1 MFKKAEVE
9 EEESRTRNGK
19 KNGRPGFL
27 IAVMALVIVIIAAGG
42 YYGYS
47 MFKQRRAAV
56 KTTAVAPQLQR
67 TLDMGGVVVN
77 LAGSTSRYL
86 RISPV
91 IVIKY
96 SNEKKIEKELEEKKY
111 EIKDGLLILL
121 RSKTVYEISTAEGIE
136 SLKEQIAAVLNEILE
151 SGRVEEVYFTEFLLQ

>member
-1 MFKKAEVE
+1 VFKKVAVTE
-9 EEESRTRNGK
+9 EENKTRNGK
-19 KNGRPGFL
+19 KDGRPGLL
-27 IAVMALVIVIIAAGG
+27 IVIMVLVIVVVGG

-56 KTTAVAPQLQR
+56 KTAAVAPELQR
-67 TLDMGGVVVN
+67 TLDMGGIVVN
-77 LAGSTSRYL
+77 LNGSTNSYL

-91 IVIKY
+91 IIIKY

-111 EIKDGLLILL
+111 QIKDGLLILL
-121 RSKTVYEISTAEGIE
+121 RSKAAYEIGTAEGIE
-136 SLKEQIAAVLNEILE
+136 SLKEQIAATLNGILE